1 MRDMN
6 TAGTTT
12 GRPRIRALG
21 NSADLDALAAYFEVH
36 AVALRRFAYWLCGD
50 WAFAEDL
57 VQDAFV
63 RAARAGAKADREG
76 ILTYCRRTI
85 SSLHTS
91 GMRRRT
97 LEQRLLRGGTDREP
111 VQAATDP
118 SDRDEMWRH
127 LMTLSA
133 QQRACLVLRFYEDL
147 TEAEIA
153 GALGVSEGTV
163 RKQVSR
169 GMERLRT
176 MVGRDA

>member
-1 MRDMN
+1 MH

-12 GRPRIRALG
+12 RGPRIRALG
-21 NSADLDALAAYFEVH
+21 TTADLDDLAAYFEVH
-36 AVALRRFAYWLCGD
+36 YETLRRFAYWLSGD
-50 WAFAEDL
+50 WSMAEDL
-57 VQDAFV
+57 VQEAFV
-63 RAARAGAKADREG
+63 RAARAGAKANREG

-91 GMRRRT
+91 AMRRKA
-97 LEQRLLRGGTDREP
+97 LEHRVARSQPFREAT
-111 VQAATDP
+111 QAAADA

-133 QQRACLVLRFYEDL
+133 QQRSCLVLRFYEDM

-153 GALGVSEGTV
+153 TALGVSEGTV

-169 GMERLRT
+169 GMDRLRAI
-176 MVGRDA
+176 VGRDE